1 MQTLWQSKD
10 GFVVVVDAVELP
22 SDDAAPEERGDLNT
36 LFCAGAWIVVW
47 RAVVRDRWR
56 FTRNRR
62 YAKPGFQALRRI
74 MQRNRLAGGN
84 EVFVG
89 ATDAHGHIL
98 DEFYES
104 LSPIELGQAL
114 YEAWGV
120 LALQAMPEKL
130 KFLGL
135 DPDDY
140 DAARVPAWMRPGVLR
155 HRQLRTFL
163 RETEEE
169 FGIQLAG

>member
-1 MQTLWQSKD
+1 MITLWQSED
-10 GFVVVVDAVELP
+10 GYVRAVDGVEFP
-22 SDDAAPEERGDLNT
+22 DDAAPETRGDLDT
-36 LFCAGAWIVVW
+36 LFRAEAWIVVW
-47 RAVVRDRWR
+47 RGPDLRWR